1 MGVVFGRPLLADGAV
16 SFVNLPREA
25 IESLWTSYNLLG
37 EGWGLSIDDV
47 RNIFSGASYVTENV
61 GFSDDSLKALFAVFD
76 TDKNDLI
83 DALELFITLA
93 LASGMDTIDKI
104 SFVFSAFDLGGRDSL
119 SFDGNLQTRRE
130 ITEMDFL
137 IHHTQTH
144 THSHTHTDTHTHTH
158 THTLTHITL
167 TLTLTHSRAF
177 SSS

>member
-1 MGVVFGRPLLADGAV
+1 MGVVFGKPLLADGAV

-37 EGWGLSIDDV
+37 EGWGLGIDDV
-47 RNIFSGASYVTENV
+47 RNIFSGASYVTDNV

-119 SFDGNLQTRRE
+119 SFDGNLQARRE
-130 ITEMDFL
+130 MTEME
-137 IHHTQTH
+137 I
-144 THSHTHTDTHTHTH
+144 HSHCRHHSLTLTRTHTHTH
-158 THTLTHITL
+158 TRTHTCTVVNSHVL
-167 TLTLTHSRAF
+167 R
-177 SSS
+177 